1 MLKSYLL
8 IALRFF
14 SRQRGFSII
23 NIFGLTIGVACSLLI
38 LLYVQ
43 DEISF
48 DRFHSDYE
56 RIDRIAFEGKVQGK
70 LTQST
75 LTGFP
80 LASHM
85 REQVPDI
92 EQTLRLASWPTF
104 PVRYKALSFT
114 EPYLLLADQNF
125 FNFFSFKLLEG
136 NPDSVLSGS
145 RKVVIGE
152 SAAKKYF
159 GYERGSKQTPIGE
172 TLVLAQGYT
181 VTISGIA
188 EDPPAESHFHYSL
201 ILSLAS
207 WEQVETQEWLNGKV
221 ITYYKLREGAN
232 LETARHKIEDALR
245 SKLNEELA
253 HLRNTNL
260 DEYRKQGSEL
270 RYFSQPLSSIHLIS
284 NLNDEIEK
292 NGDIQYIYLFSSI
305 AVFITLLACINF
317 MNLTTARSA
326 SRAKEVAVRKTV
338 GAQNNRLVLQFML
351 ESYVYVLTAVFVAM
365 SLLVVALTPFNFF
378 TGKELS
384 IRDVMTLPFLSG
396 LFLFVV
402 VTGLVAGS
410 YPAFYLTRFTPIEVL
425 KGDLRAKLR
434 TYGIRN
440 LLVIFQFCISAI
452 LIIATLVVNQQL
464 QYFTNVNVGFEKRN
478 IVNLLHTKNLG
489 PQAEVFKRDLSA
501 DPNITAA
508 SYCNRLPPN
517 VDWQAIF
524 RPVDGTRDFSLAVY
538 ETDYDHLKVMGYKM
552 IAGRF
557 FDPSQPDSL
566 AVILN
571 ETAARKLGLRDFK
584 NRKVF
589 TTYDLPAGRERT
601 VIGIIQ
607 DFNFQ
612 SLKDPIQPLAVILG
626 YEPNWEMAIRI
637 KPDNTEA
644 AINSIRTIYRKYAV
658 DAPFEYSM
666 VEDNFLSKHERER
679 NIGVLFIFF
688 TFLAIVIACLGLF
701 GLATFTAEQQRK
713 SIGVRKVLGASV
725 SNIVALLNKEFLR
738 LVLIANLLAWP
749 ISWFLLEQWLE
760 QFAYHISIPWW
771 TFVASTLITFSI
783 AFFSVSARAINAARG
798 NPVNSLR
805 NE

>member
-48 DRFHSDYE
+48 DRFHDDYS
-56 RIDRIAFEGKVQGK
+56 RIYRISFEGKLQNK
-70 LTQST
+70 LSRST

-80 LASHM
+80 VASYLS
-85 REQVPDI
+85 EVPEI
-92 EQTLRLASWPTF
+92 SQTLRLASWPTF
-104 PVRYKALSFT
+104 PVRYKTLSFT
-114 EPYLLLADQNF
+114 EPYLLLADQTF

-136 NPDSVLSGS
+136 NADSVLAGS
-145 RKVVIGE
+145 RKVVISE
-152 SAAKKYF
+152 SAARKYF
-159 GYERGSKQTPIGE
+159 GYERGAKQTPIGE
-172 TLVLAQGYT
+172 TLVLAQGYE

-188 EDPPAESHFHYSL
+188 EDAPPDSHFHYTL
-201 ILSLAS
+201 ILSLVS
-207 WEQVETQEWLNGKV
+207 WEQSEPNSWLNGKV
-221 ITYYKLREGAN
+221 ITYYKLKENAN
-232 LETARHKIEDALR
+232 PETARIKIEQALT

-260 DEYRKQGSEL
+260 EEYKKQGSEL
-270 RYFSQPLSSIHLIS
+270 RYSVQPLTSIHLNS
-284 NLNDEIEK
+284 AMNDEIEK
-292 NGDIQYIYLFSSI
+292 NGDIHYIYLFSSI
-305 AVFITLLACINF
+305 AIFITLLACINF

-326 SRAKEVAVRKTV
+326 SRAKEVAVRKTI
-338 GAQNNRLVLQFML
+338 GAQNNRLVLQFLL
-351 ESYVYVLTAVFVAM
+351 ESYIYVLTAVFLAV
-365 SLLVVALTPFNFF
+365 LVLIAALTPFNFF
-378 TGKELS
+378 TDKQLS
-384 IRDVMTLPFLSG
+384 IGDLLTLPFLSG
-396 LFLFVV
+396 LFVFIV

-452 LIIATLVVNQQL
+452 LIIATLVVYQQL
-464 QYFTNVNVGFEKRN
+464 QYFTRVNLGFEKTN
-478 IVNLLHTKNLG
+478 VVNLLHTKNLG
-489 PQAEVFKRDLSA
+489 AHAKTFKKDLSA
-501 DPNITAA
+501 DPSIIAS

-524 RPVDGTRDFSLAVY
+524 RPVGGTRDFSLAVY
-538 ETDYDHLKVMGYKM
+538 ETDYDHLRVMGYKM
-552 IAGRF
+552 VAGRY
-557 FDPSQPDSL
+557 FDPSRQDSL

-571 ETAARKLGLRDFK
+571 ETAARKLGLLDFEK
-584 NRKVF
+584 KKVF

-612 SLKDPIQPLAVILG
+612 SLKDPIQPLALILG

-637 KPDNTEA
+637 KSDDARATVER
-644 AINSIRTIYRKYAV
+644 IRTMFRKYAA
-658 DAPFEYSM
+658 DAPFEYSL
-666 VEDNFLSKHERER
+666 VEQNFLSKHEREK
-679 NIGVLFIFF
+679 NIGLLFIFF

-738 LVLIANLLAWP
+738 LVLIANLIAWP
-749 ISWFLLEQWLE
+749 ISWLLLQQWLD

-771 TFVASTLITFSI
+771 TFVASAVITFSI